1 LSSIQPR
8 NSSWAVPTRAKT
20 ATPWG
25 GKAMRRRH
33 KLSDASSVFLL
44 ACVTLI
50 PTQARAARCE
60 NLTKLNLPDV
70 TITSSTNMP
79 AGRFTPPGSSNS
91 IETHE
96 FCRVIAV
103 AKPTSDSVLA
113 DALKRGFATASTDT
127 GHTGTDLTFAAG
139 IPKRL
144 LTGAIAQFTS

>member
-1 LSSIQPR
+1 MPVADTLRYRPR
-8 NSSWAVPTRAKT
+8 NSGWAVPTRVKT

-44 ACVTLI
+44 TCVTLI
-50 PTQARAARCE
+50 PTQARAASCE

-79 AGRFTPPGSSNS
+79 AGRFTPPGSSSS
-91 IETHE
+91 IETHG

-103 AKPTSDSVLA
+103 AEPTSDSVINFEA
-113 DALKRGFATASTDT
+113 WIPSATDGNRNFDSTLELVLEL
-127 GHTGTDLTFAAG
+127 DLVCL
-139 IPKRL
+139 I
-144 LTGAIAQFTS
+144 